1 MTAVDGFDDLAQ
13 RLAIALRDRADA
25 TRAMPDV
32 EAMRRVLEAAAAK
45 RASAGARHSP
55 RVLAAAAFSLVVLG
69 GIGLV
74 AGTANGDP
82 AAIFVADE
90 SLVAEA
96 RGAPSSTTTTTAVPI
111 VTVAP
116 STTVEPMRPTAPPPT
131 IATPP
136 STTLLSVAA
145 VSNDLQP
152 APTTTL
158 PPPTTTLPPPTT
170 LPAPAP
176 TAPPPTTTKV
186 PRTTTTTTVASPTT
200 TAQSFAFTMTQ
211 KWKTSSASPP
221 FEEFSGTAQPGA
233 TITITSSYGGGT
245 TVVGP
250 TGAWALRVEFPNAPL
265 NTQFTGKVKT
275 AQGQKTF
282 TFNRT
287 TV

>member
-13 RLAIALRDRADA
+13 RLAVALRDRADA

-32 EAMRRVLEAAAAK
+32 EAMRRALEAASAK
-45 RASAGARHSP
+45 PGSTGARHSP

-74 AGTANGDP
+74 AGTANGNP
-82 AAIFVADE
+82 AATFVADE

-96 RGAPSSTTTTTAVPI
+96 RGAPPSMTTTTEAPI
-111 VTVAP
+111 VTVAS

-136 STTLLSVAA
+136 SSTVLAVAA

-158 PPPTTTLPPPTT
+158 PSPTTTLPPPTT
-170 LPAPAP
+170 VPAPAP

-186 PRTTTTTTVASPTT
+186 PRTTTTTTVVPPTT

-221 FEEFSGTAQPGA
+221 FEEFSGTARPGA

-265 NTQFTGKVKT
+265 DTPFTGKVKT

-282 TFNRT
+282 TFKRT
-287 TV
+287 TA